1 MKKIRVHCR
10 DLVFD
15 IETDEIVN
23 AESKSRLKIGSSIL
37 HFSVEHPIY
46 LINQISDEP
55 ETEVQEQSTK
65 ESPAPEGSI
74 LYLKE
79 RGHLV

>member
-15 IETDEIVN
+15 IETDDIVN
-23 AESKSRLKIGSSIL
+23 VESKHRLNIGSSIL

-46 LINQISDEP
+46 LINQLLDETK
-55 ETEVQEQSTK
+55 EEVQAKSTNV
-65 ESPAPEGSI
+65 SPAPEGSI
-74 LYLKE
+74 SYLKQ
-79 RGHLV
+79 RGRLV